1 MITATQLTEHQDYI
15 YNVAYRFTQDPIDA
29 EDLKQDVILDLLE
42 NPDQYH
48 GTAKIT
54 TFLYSVIK
62 HRFYYTKRLHIN
74 SRTDATHFD
83 DSQGFTPTT
92 TSDPESI
99 AVHAEQRQIVQERH
113 RIAQDRATGRIIT
126 LRGNTR
132 NYPTM
137 KSQTNWT
144 SLMDNVKYRL
154 HTARQALKKAI
165 AS

>member
-1 MITATQLTEHQDYI
+1 MITAAQLTEHQDYI

-42 NPDQYH
+42 KPEQYH

-83 DSQGFTPTT
+83 DSQGFTPITT
-92 TSDPESI
+92 ASPESI
-99 AVHAEQRQIVQERH
+99 ILHAEQREIVQNA
-113 RIAQDRATGRIIT
+113 IASLKTKYREIIT
-126 LRGNTR
+126 LRE
-132 NYPTM
+132 YDEL
-137 KSQTNWT
+137 SYDAIADELDI
-144 SLMDNVKYRL
+144 SVDNVKYRL
-154 HTARQALKKAI
+154 HTARQALKQAI
-165 AS
+165 ASP

>member
-1 MITATQLTEHQDYI
+1 M
-15 YNVAYRFTQDPIDA
+15 
-29 EDLKQDVILDLLE
+29 ILDLLE

-99 AVHAEQRQIVQERH
+99 AVHAEQREIVQNAIGSLKTEYRE
-113 RIAQDRATGRIIT
+113 IIT
-126 LRGNTR
+126 LREYEELSYDEISTQLDI
-132 NYPTM
+132 
-137 KSQTNWT
+137 SI
-144 SLMDNVKYRL
+144 DNVKYRL
-154 HTARQALKKAI
+154 HTARQALKKAV
-165 AS
+165 AP